1 MEWARLNP
9 IQMKYRWPCFGD
21 SVSET
26 IKTVNA
32 PRQTKFCQG
41 FTLQDASDSLFPSKL
56 YLHPWY
62 LSASSCHRQQP
73 SGLAFSGFHCQSF
86 LDHKFVYCQPGPR
99 CFCNYPNQFKLAG
112 ATSRPPFAQ
121 YWFQHVSEKWSQSA
135 HQTYRDVY
143 TAIFSQF
150 VGEFLTFLWNY
161 DVRRRRD
168 LPCWTCVC

>member
-86 LDHKFVYCQPGPR
+86 WTINLYIASQGHDVSAITRTNLNSQGPR
-99 CFCNYPNQFKLAG
+99 AG
-112 ATSRPPFAQ
+112 HHLRSTGSNMFRKSGPK
-121 YWFQHVSEKWSQSA
+121 V
-135 HQTYRDVY
+135 
-143 TAIFSQF
+143 
-150 VGEFLTFLWNY
+150 LTRLTEMSIQRYFHNLWANF
-161 DVRRRRD
+161 
-168 LPCWTCVC
+168 

>member
-1 MEWARLNP
+1 MVP
-9 IQMKYRWPCFGD
+9 FGQQL
-21 SVSET
+21 SPSATFRTCV
-26 IKTVNA
+26 
-32 PRQTKFCQG
+32 FG
-41 FTLQDASDSLFPSKL
+41 FSLPK
-56 YLHPWY
+56 
-62 LSASSCHRQQP
+62 
-73 SGLAFSGFHCQSF
+73 F
-86 LDHKFVYCQPGPR
+86 LDHEFVYCQPGPR
-99 CFCNYPNQFKLAG
+99 CFCNYPSQFKLAG

-168 LPCWTCVC
+168 LPCWTSCSDVCVRVSCCAWMKGPCTTWAVALDLCDSVDV